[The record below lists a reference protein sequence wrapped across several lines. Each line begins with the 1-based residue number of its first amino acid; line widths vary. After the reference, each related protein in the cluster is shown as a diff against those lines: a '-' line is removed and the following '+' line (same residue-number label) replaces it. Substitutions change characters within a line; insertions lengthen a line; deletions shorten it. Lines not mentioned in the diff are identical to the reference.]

1 MQDTR
6 RMNRRERRAAAAR
19 ARHQP
24 APREAAPR
32 GDSAEPEEDDERL
45 ALRAWRLHVG
55 MPRPPKDAD
64 LDVVEAF
71 VEETRPRRPEDTC
84 AALLL
89 ALDAAHGR
97 DSFLEG
103 SWITTA
109 VIHVPTWY
117 DGPGFRAPGVIALI
131 ERFAA
136 WLRRKGWLDSDEHAR
151 LLAKADEARAA
162 AGLARRRPA
171 GFIEPCHRFGLDR
184 LVERF
189 VAEGELSDFAK
200 ELAGSAISLLRTLVT
215 SDGGPVIF
223 GRLRPDVHVPWLHVP
238 PETDEEREADRTVH
252 AIWACFYRWL
262 ALTGQIEPERARAIE
277 RELLRWALLAP
288 SREV

>member
-1 MQDTR
+1 
-6 RMNRRERRAAAAR
+6 MNRRERRVAAAR
-19 ARHQP
+19 ARQQTP
-24 APREAAPR
+24 TLPPPPPDE
-32 GDSAEPEEDDERL
+32 ERL
-45 ALRAWRLHVG
+45 ALRAWQLHVG

-71 VEETRPRRPEDTC
+71 VEDTTPRRPEATC

-89 ALDAAHGR
+89 ALDVARGR

-103 SWITTA
+103 SWISTA

-117 DGPGFRAPGVIALI
+117 DGPGFRPAGVIRLV

-136 WLRRKGWLDSDEHAR
+136 WMRRKGWLDRDELAR

-162 AGLARRRPA
+162 IGLERRRPVI
-171 GFIEPCHRFGLDR
+171 FIEPCHRFGLER
-184 LVERF
+184 LIERF
-189 VAEGELSDFAK
+189 IAEGELSDFAK
-200 ELAGSAISLLRTLVT
+200 ELAGAAIRLLRTLLT
-215 SDGGPVIF
+215 IDGGPVIF
-223 GRLRPDVHVPWLHVP
+223 GRLRPGVQVPWLHSP
-238 PETDEEREADRTVH
+238 PDTEEEREADRQLH

-262 ALTGQIEPERARAIE
+262 AVTGQIEPRRARAIE